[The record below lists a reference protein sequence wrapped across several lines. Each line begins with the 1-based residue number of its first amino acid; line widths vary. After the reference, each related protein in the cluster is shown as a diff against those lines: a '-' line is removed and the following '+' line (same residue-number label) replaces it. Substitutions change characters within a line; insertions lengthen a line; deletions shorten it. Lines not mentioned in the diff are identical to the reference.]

1 MTAICIQKQHT
12 FSVPVFGVDYIVQIS
27 DYLNHRTQEF
37 STFCRIWLKAEGIEK
52 SVDFDIRKGEFPAK
66 FTKKRMAESI
76 AFRIHEHGTLL
87 RGKE

>member
-1 MTAICIQKQHT
+1 MTAICIQKQQT
-12 FSVPVFGVDYIVQIS
+12 FCVPMCGIDYVVQIT
-27 DYLNHRTQEF
+27 DYLNHRTQDF
-37 STFCRIWLKAEGIEK
+37 NSFCRVWLKTEGREN

-66 FTKKRMAESI
+66 FTKKRLAESI